1 MDSKERTLRTI
12 AREPVDRPATWMG
25 DPTPPA
31 LAGML
36 SHFGLPD
43 EPALRAWLNDDIHS
57 FNIPYESPTGNH
69 IAAAFDFADAGGG
82 PTGYSAEERTLTA
95 TGFFDGINDPAVVD
109 DFPWPDPALY
119 IDRDALLARVR
130 SIPSDRASL
139 ALLWSAHFQDSL
151 AAFGM
156 ESAMAAMILTPE
168 MYRAVIDRI
177 TAFYVRANEIVYET
191 TKGYLDI
198 ALIGN
203 DFGSQRGLMVA
214 PAQLREFVFSGT
226 RQLVEQA
233 HAYGVR
239 VVHHSCGSI
248 YEIIPD
254 LIELGADAIHPIQA
268 LAANMDAERLA
279 REFGGKVSFVG
290 GVDVQELMVHGTADD
305 VAQRI
310 RELVGLL
317 PTGLVISP
325 SHEALL
331 PDVPPE
337 NVRAMFEAAHK
348 EYV

>member
-1 MDSKERTLRTI
+1 MDSKERTLATL

-25 DPTPPA
+25 EPTPAA
-31 LAGML
+31 LEGML
-36 SHFGLPD
+36 SAFGLPD
-43 EPALRAWLNDDIHS
+43 EAALRAHLDDDIHS
-57 FNIPYESPTGNH
+57 FNVPYESPAGNH
-69 IAAAFDFADAGGG
+69 IAAAFDFAQAG
-82 PTGYSAEERTLTA
+82 PTGYSSEERTLTA
-95 TGFFDGINDPAVVD
+95 TGYFDGMTDPAAVD
-109 DFPWPDPALY
+109 DFSWPDPALY
-119 IDRDALLARVR
+119 IDREALLARVR
-130 SIPSDRASL
+130 SIPRDRASL
-139 ALLWSAHFQDSL
+139 VLLWSAHFQDSL

-156 ESAMAAMILTPE
+156 ESAMAAMILAPE

-177 TAFYVRANEIVYET
+177 TGFYLRANEIVYET
-191 TKGYLDI
+191 TKGHLDI

-233 HAYGVR
+233 HAYGVKI
-239 VVHHSCGSI
+239 VHHSCGSI

-268 LAANMDAERLA
+268 LAANMEAERLA
-279 REFGGKVSFVG
+279 REFGDTVSFVG
-290 GVDVQELMVHGTADD
+290 GVDVQELMVRGTPDD
-305 VAQRI
+305 VARRI
-310 RELVGLL
+310 RELVGLF
-317 PTGLVISP
+317 PTGLVLSP